1 MLAPTSRRFATPVAC
16 NRGHPHDSPCHLA
29 QNTNHATPMIDTD
42 SIPRGTPH
50 GPDAEFAGRAARR
63 SLFDAKAIDP
73 EGTMA
78 GPPILAESHCET
90 AEGGMSLSPAD
101 PGMVST
107 DGARGAT
114 SGTASPPGPG
124 SVACCGATG
133 S

>member
-1 MLAPTSRRFATPVAC
+1 I
-16 NRGHPHDSPCHLA
+16 GDSPLQCELGGDRPPA
-29 QNTNHATPMIDTD
+29 ENRRYSGPYDGLIDTD
-42 SIPRGTPH
+42 SIPRETPH

-78 GPPILAESHCET
+78 GPPIHAESHCET

-124 SVACCGATG
+124 SVAC
-133 S
+133 